1 MALMLG
7 DITVETTI
15 DLEYYRDDVI
25 GALQPD
31 DIDDALQFLEECW
44 GYTDVDV
51 LGCLL
56 QDMDSDLLIE
66 KLSEC
71 LDVSSALTLVERLH
85 EYTISFSKQRENT
98 KDNHIKDLKDK
109 VDNLLAVCNHTVIKE
124 AEELGNNV

>member
-1 MALMLG
+1 MLG
-7 DITVETTI
+7 DITVEATV

-25 GALQPD
+25 DALQPD
-31 DIDDALQFLEECW
+31 DIDDALECLENWW

-66 KLSEC
+66 KISQC

-85 EYTISFSKQRENT
+85 EYTVHFSKQREQA
-98 KDNHIKDLKDK
+98 KDRQIQDLTRR
-109 VDNLLAVCNHTVIKE
+109 VDDLLSLNHTVIKE
-124 AEELGNNV
+124 SEELRNDV

>member
-1 MALMLG
+1 MLG
-7 DITVETTI
+7 DITVEATV

-25 GALQPD
+25 DALQPD
-31 DIDDALQFLEECW
+31 DIDDALECLENWW

-56 QDMDSDLLIE
+56 QDMDGYLLME

-71 LDVSSALTLVERLH
+71 LDFSSALTLIERLH

>member
-1 MALMLG
+1 MLG
-7 DITVETTI
+7 DITVEATV

-25 GALQPD
+25 DALHPD
-31 DIDDALQFLEECW
+31 DVEDALDCLENWW

-66 KLSEC
+66 KISQC

-85 EYTISFSKQRENT
+85 EYTVHSSKQREQAQHNQ
-98 KDNHIKDLKDK
+98 IQDLKRR
-109 VDNLLAVCNHTVIKE
+109 VDDLLSLNHTVIKE
-124 AEELGNNV
+124 SEEKHNV

>member
-1 MALMLG
+1 MLG
-7 DITVETTI
+7 DITVEYTI
-15 DLEYYRDDVI
+15 DLEDYRDDVLE
-25 GALQPD
+25 AMQPD
-31 DIDDALQFLEECW
+31 GIEEALHYLEEWW
-44 GYTDVDV
+44 GFTDVDL

-85 EYTISFSKQRENT
+85 EYTLSFSKQRENT

>member
-1 MALMLG
+1 MLG
-7 DITVETTI
+7 EITVEATV

-25 GALQPD
+25 DALHPD
-31 DIDDALQFLEECW
+31 DVDDALECLENWW

-66 KLSEC
+66 KISQC

-85 EYTISFSKQRENT
+85 EYTVHFSKQREQA
-98 KDNHIKDLKDK
+98 KDK
-109 VDNLLAVCNHTVIKE
+109 QIQDLTRRVDDLLSLNHTVIKE
-124 AEELGNNV
+124 SEELRNDV

>member
-1 MALMLG
+1 MLV
-7 DITVETTI
+7 DITVEATV

-25 GALQPD
+25 DALHPD
-31 DIDDALQFLEECW
+31 DTEAALECLENWW

-66 KLSEC
+66 KISQC

-85 EYTISFSKQRENT
+85 EYTLNFSKQREQA
-98 KDNHIKDLKDK
+98 KDNQIQDLKRR
-109 VDNLLAVCNHTVIKE
+109 VDDLLALNHTVIKE
-124 AEELGNNV
+124 SEELRNV

>member
-1 MALMLG
+1 MLG
-7 DITVETTI
+7 DITVEATV

-25 GALQPD
+25 DALQPD
-31 DIDDALQFLEECW
+31 DVDDALECLENWW

-66 KLSEC
+66 KISQC

-85 EYTISFSKQRENT
+85 EYTVHSSKQREQA
-98 KDNHIKDLKDK
+98 KDRQIQDLTRR
-109 VDNLLAVCNHTVIKE
+109 VDDLLSLNHTVIKE
-124 AEELGNNV
+124 SEELRNDV

>member
-1 MALMLG
+1 MLG
-7 DITVETTI
+7 DITVEATV

-25 GALQPD
+25 DALHPD
-31 DIDDALQFLEECW
+31 DVDDALECLENWW

-66 KLSEC
+66 KISQC

-85 EYTISFSKQRENT
+85 EYTVHSSKQREQAQHNQ
-98 KDNHIKDLKDK
+98 IQDLKRR
-109 VDNLLAVCNHTVIKE
+109 VDDLLSLNHTVIKE
-124 AEELGNNV
+124 SDNGDNEL

>member
-1 MALMLG
+1 MLG
-7 DITVETTI
+7 DITVEYTI
-15 DLEYYRDDVI
+15 DLEDYRDDVLE
-25 GALQPD
+25 AMQPD
-31 DIDDALQFLEECW
+31 GIEEALHYLEEWW
-44 GYTDVDV
+44 GFTDVDL

>member
-1 MALMLG
+1 MLG
-7 DITVETTI
+7 DITVEATV

-25 GALQPD
+25 YALQPD
-31 DIDDALQFLEECW
+31 DIDDALECLENWW

-66 KLSEC
+66 KISQC

-85 EYTISFSKQRENT
+85 EYTVHFSKQREQA
-98 KDNHIKDLKDK
+98 KDRQIQDLTRRVAD
-109 VDNLLAVCNHTVIKE
+109 LLPLNHTAIKE
-124 AEELGNNV
+124 SEELRNNV

>member
-1 MALMLG
+1 MLG

-15 DLEYYRDDVI
+15 DLEDYRDEVLD
-25 GALQPD
+25 AMQPD
-31 DIDDALQFLEECW
+31 DIEDALEYLKEWW
-44 GYTDVDV
+44 GFTEVDV

-98 KDNHIKDLKDK
+98 KDNHIKDLEDK
-109 VDNLLAVCNHTVIKE
+109 VDKLLAVCNHTVIKE
-124 AEELGNNV
+124 AEEENHHV

>member
-1 MALMLG
+1 MLG
-7 DITVETTI
+7 DITVEATV

-25 GALQPD
+25 DALHPD
-31 DIDDALQFLEECW
+31 DVDDALECLENWW

-66 KLSEC
+66 KISQC

-85 EYTISFSKQRENT
+85 EYTVHFSKQREQA
-98 KDNHIKDLKDK
+98 KDNQIQDLKRR
-109 VDNLLAVCNHTVIKE
+109 VDDLLSLNHTVIKE
-124 AEELGNNV
+124 SEELGNNV

>member
-1 MALMLG
+1 MLG
-7 DITVETTI
+7 DITVEATV

-25 GALQPD
+25 DALQPD
-31 DIDDALQFLEECW
+31 DIDDALECLENWW

-66 KLSEC
+66 KISQC

-85 EYTISFSKQRENT
+85 EYTVHSSKQREQA
-98 KDNHIKDLKDK
+98 KDNQIQDLTRR
-109 VDNLLAVCNHTVIKE
+109 VDDLLSLNHTVIKE
-124 AEELGNNV
+124 SEELRNDV

>member
-1 MALMLG
+1 MLG
-7 DITVETTI
+7 EITVEATV

-25 GALQPD
+25 DALHPD
-31 DIDDALQFLEECW
+31 DVDDALECLENWW

-66 KLSEC
+66 KISQC

-85 EYTISFSKQRENT
+85 EYTIHFSKQREQA
-98 KDNHIKDLKDK
+98 KDK
-109 VDNLLAVCNHTVIKE
+109 QIQDLTRRVDDLLSLNHTVIKE
-124 AEELGNNV
+124 SEELRNDV